1 MKNFS
6 TRCRDKIIEKENTNN
21 GKPIM
26 PRKQTLSFLTQFAR
40 VYHVEPLIEKNLCGF
55 ILN

>member
-6 TRCRDKIIEKENTNN
+6 TRCRGKIIEKENNN
-21 GKPIM
+21 DKPIM
-26 PRKQTLSFLTQFAR
+26 PRKQTLSFLMQFAR
-40 VYHVEPLIEKNLCGF
+40 VYHAESLIEKNLCGF